1 MRQKT
6 MPGVGEKLRLA
17 RRAQDLSLRELAGKA
32 NVSASLLSQIESGK
46 VVPSVSSLFQIATA
60 LALPI
65 NSFFPTDEHTQLPQE
80 SPQNAE
86 KPAQESIPESVIKP
100 TPVQSIER
108 TDLAVKG
115 PVVSPQNRK
124 IIELMGGI
132 TWERLTAQKEEGIEF
147 IEACYDVGATS
158 GTEMMY
164 HAGREFGVV
173 LQGEL
178 QVDLGFEQYILG
190 PGNSIIF
197 DSAVPHRLTN
207 IGQIPVR
214 ALWCNF
220 NPLLLTPSTEKP
232 ANTPKI

>member
-6 MPGVGEKLRLA
+6 VPGVGEKLRSA
-17 RRAQDLSLRELAGKA
+17 RREQDLSLRELASKA

-65 NSFFPTDEHTQLPQE
+65 NSFFPTDEHIQLQQEPVQKAEKSPQE
-80 SPQNAE
+80 NTPENVV
-86 KPAQESIPESVIKP
+86 KPA
-100 TPVQSIER
+100 PVQSIER
-108 TDLAVKG
+108 TDISAKG

-124 IIELMGGI
+124 VIELMGGI

-147 IEACYDVGATS
+147 MEVCYEVGATS

-164 HAGREFGVV
+164 HAGREFGLV

-178 QVDLGFEQYILG
+178 QIDLGFEHYVLG

-207 IGQIPVR
+207 IGQVPVR
-214 ALWCNF
+214 ILWCTF
-220 NPLLLTPSTEKP
+220 NL
-232 ANTPKI
+232 